1 MIIQHLIGRIPATC
15 AFARLIIGSVVTA
28 LAISLGMV
36 WILRVFDFEIGP
48 AIPAAV
54 GAIGAAVFAARMRNQ
69 RDDDRNAE

>member
-1 MIIQHLIGRIPATC
+1 
-15 AFARLIIGSVVTA
+15 VVTA

-54 GAIGAAVFAARMRNQ
+54 FAARMRNQ